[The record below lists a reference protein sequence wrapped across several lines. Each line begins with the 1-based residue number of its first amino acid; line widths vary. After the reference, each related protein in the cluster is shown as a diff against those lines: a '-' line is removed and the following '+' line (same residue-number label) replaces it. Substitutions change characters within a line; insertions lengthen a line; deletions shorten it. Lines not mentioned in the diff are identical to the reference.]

1 MEDLNMLLTLI
12 ITGVTLL
19 GTLIGVGIKLWGA
32 LKIIA
37 KNKDWKKIMKIADV
51 AMKQA
56 EASGKAGA
64 EKKQMVIDIVE
75 ASCAEL
81 GIVIDINEVVKYVEE
96 SIAFVNSLTKK

>member
-1 MEDLNMLLTLI
+1 MENLNMLLTLI

-32 LKIIA
+32 IKLIA
-37 KNKDWKKIMKIADV
+37 KNKDWKKIMQIADA
-51 AMKQA
+51 AMRQA

-64 EKKQMVIDIVE
+64 EKKQMAIEIIE

-81 GIVIDINEVVKYVEE
+81 GIVVDIDEVVKYIEE
-96 SIAFVNSLTKK
+96 TIAFVNSLTKK

>member
-1 MEDLNMLLTLI
+1 MENLNMILTLI

-32 LKIIA
+32 IKLIA
-37 KNKDWKKIMKIADV
+37 KNKDWKKIMQIADA

-64 EKKQMVIDIVE
+64 EKEQMAIEIIE
-75 ASCAEL
+75 ASCKEL
-81 GIVIDINEVVKYVEE
+81 GIVVDLDEVVKYIRDT
-96 SIAFVNSLTKK
+96 IAFVNSLTKK